1 MEEEWE
7 EGLEEGRE
15 WDMMVD
21 MEEGWEEGL
30 AGDLV
35 EDWEGE
41 ASGWEAEGATF

>member
-15 WDMMVD
+15 WDMTVD
-21 MEEGWEEGL
+21 VEEGWEEGL

-35 EDWEGE
+35 EGREEG
-41 ASGWEAEGATF
+41 ASEWEAEGVAV